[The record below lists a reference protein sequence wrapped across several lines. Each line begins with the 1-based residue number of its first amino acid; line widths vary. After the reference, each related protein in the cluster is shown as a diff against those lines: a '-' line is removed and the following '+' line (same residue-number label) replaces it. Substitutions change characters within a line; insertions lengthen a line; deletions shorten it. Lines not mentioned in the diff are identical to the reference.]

1 MPIVLFFSLNRNGG
15 AGDNRGWFWFAFIV
29 ALLGVL
35 TVLALHLE
43 HTKLSQTFVKILK
56 RLVLKMFLKF

>member
-1 MPIVLFFSLNRNGG
+1 MPIVLFFSLHRNGG

-35 TVLALHLE
+35 TVLAY
-43 HTKLSQTFVKILK
+43 T
-56 RLVLKMFLKF
+56 